1 MTNFIR
7 LFLILL
13 FRLSLWCL
21 VTASFH
27 SNNIIIGLVV
37 CLLIPFGDF
46 RKLKLS
52 PLISEILLTLRL
64 PIDMIKESFQLI
76 LISDPVDDF
85 SEQSLS
91 RRAINGSRYSKFLD
105 LFRMTFTPMTLV
117 TRLENTQT
125 WRVHNV
131 ISAST
136 LDSPP
141 REVSKQ

>member
-7 LFLILL
+7 LSLILL

-21 VTASFH
+21 VTASFQ
-27 SNNIIIGLVV
+27 SNNILIGLVV

-46 RKLKLS
+46 RRLKLS
-52 PLISEILLTLRL
+52 PLISEVLLTLRL
-64 PIDMIKESFQLI
+64 PIDMVKESIQLI
-76 LISDPVDDF
+76 LISDPTDNF
-85 SEQSLS
+85 SEESLS
-91 RRAINGSRYSKFLD
+91 TRSKSGSRYSQFLD

-117 TRLENTQT
+117 TRLEKSQT

-136 LDSPP
+136 LDSPQ
-141 REVSKQ
+141 EVTKQ

>member
-1 MTNFIR
+1 MINFIR
-7 LFLILL
+7 LSLILL

-21 VTASFH
+21 VTASFQ
-27 SNNIIIGLVV
+27 SNNILIGLAV
-37 CLLIPFGDF
+37 CLFIPFGDF

-64 PIDMIKESFQLI
+64 PIDMIKESIQLI

-85 SEQSLS
+85 TEQSLS

-117 TRLENTQT
+117 TRLEKSET

-136 LDSPP
+136 LDSPQ
-141 REVSKQ
+141 EASKP

>member
-7 LFLILL
+7 LSFILL

-21 VTASFH
+21 VTASFQAN
-27 SNNIIIGLVV
+27 SILIGLVV

-52 PLISEILLTLRL
+52 PLISEVLLTLRL
-64 PIDMIKESFQLI
+64 PIDMIKESIQLI
-76 LISDPVDDF
+76 LISDPADEF
-85 SEQSLS
+85 TEASLS
-91 RRAINGSRYSKFLD
+91 TRAKNGSRYSKFLD

-117 TRLENTQT
+117 TRLEKSDT

-131 ISAST
+131 ISASI
-136 LDSPP
+136 LDSSQ
-141 REVSKQ
+141 EVTKQ

>member
-7 LFLILL
+7 LSFILL

-21 VTASFH
+21 VTASFQ
-27 SNNIIIGLVV
+27 SNNILIGLVV

-52 PLISEILLTLRL
+52 PLISEVLLTLRL
-64 PIDMIKESFQLI
+64 PFDMIKESVQLI
-76 LISDPVDDF
+76 LISDPADEF
-85 SEQSLS
+85 TEASLS
-91 RRAINGSRYSKFLD
+91 RRAKNGSRYSKFLD

-117 TRLENTQT
+117 TRLEKSDT

-131 ISAST
+131 ISASM
-136 LDSPP
+136 LDSSH
-141 REVSKQ
+141 EVTKQ

>member
-7 LFLILL
+7 LSLILL
-13 FRLSLWCL
+13 FRLSLWSL

-27 SNNIIIGLVV
+27 SNNILIGLVV

-52 PLISEILLTLRL
+52 PLISEIFLTLRL
-64 PIDMIKESFQLI
+64 PIDMIKESIQLM
-76 LISDPVDDF
+76 LISDPVDNF
-85 SEQSLS
+85 TEESLS
-91 RRAINGSRYSKFLD
+91 QRSMSGSRYSKFLD

-117 TRLENTQT
+117 TRLEESET

-136 LDSPP
+136 QDSPQ
-141 REVSKQ
+141 EVTKQ

>member
-1 MTNFIR
+1 MTNFMR
-7 LFLILL
+7 LSLILL
-13 FRLSLWCL
+13 FRLSLWSL

-27 SNNIIIGLVV
+27 SNNILIGLVV

-52 PLISEILLTLRL
+52 PLISEIFLTLRL

-85 SEQSLS
+85 TEESLS
-91 RRAINGSRYSKFLD
+91 QRAMNGSRYSKFLD

-117 TRLENTQT
+117 TRLEESET

-136 LDSPP
+136 QDSPQ
-141 REVSKQ
+141 EVTKQ

>member
-7 LFLILL
+7 LSLILL

-21 VTASFH
+21 VTASFQ
-27 SNNIIIGLVV
+27 SKNIFIGLVV

-52 PLISEILLTLRL
+52 PLISEVLLTLRL
-64 PIDMIKESFQLI
+64 PIDMIKESIQLI
-76 LISDPVDDF
+76 LISDPADDF
-85 SEQSLS
+85 SEESLS
-91 RRAINGSRYSKFLD
+91 TRAKNGSRYSKFLD

-117 TRLENTQT
+117 TRLEKSET

-131 ISAST
+131 ISSST
-136 LDSPP
+136 LDSPQ
-141 REVSKQ
+141 EVTKQ

>member
-7 LFLILL
+7 LSLILL
-13 FRLSLWCL
+13 FRLLLWSL

-27 SNNIIIGLVV
+27 SNNILIGLVV

-52 PLISEILLTLRL
+52 PLISEIFLTLRL
-64 PIDMIKESFQLI
+64 PIDMIKESIQLI
-76 LISDPVDDF
+76 LITDPVDDF
-85 SEQSLS
+85 TEESLS
-91 RRAINGSRYSKFLD
+91 QRAMNGSRYSKFLD

-117 TRLENTQT
+117 TRLEESET

-131 ISAST
+131 IAASSQ
-136 LDSPP
+136 DSPQ
-141 REVSKQ
+141 EVTKQ

>member
-7 LFLILL
+7 LSLILL
-13 FRLSLWCL
+13 FRLALWCL
-21 VTASFH
+21 VTASFQ
-27 SNNIIIGLVV
+27 SNNILIGLVV

-52 PLISEILLTLRL
+52 PLIPEVLLTLRL
-64 PIDMIKESFQLI
+64 PIDMTKESIQLI
-76 LISDPVDDF
+76 LISDPADDF
-85 SEQSLS
+85 SEESLS
-91 RRAINGSRYSKFLD
+91 RRAKNGSRYSKFLE

-117 TRLENTQT
+117 TRLEKSET

-136 LDSPP
+136 LDSPQ
-141 REVSKQ
+141 EVTKQ

>member
-7 LFLILL
+7 LSLILL

-27 SNNIIIGLVV
+27 SNNIFIGLVV

-52 PLISEILLTLRL
+52 PLILEILLTLRL
-64 PIDMIKESFQLI
+64 PFDMIKESVQLI
-76 LISDPVDDF
+76 LILDPLDDF
-85 SEQSLS
+85 TEESLS
-91 RRAINGSRYSKFLD
+91 RRAKNGSMYSKFLD

-117 TRLENTQT
+117 THLEESET

-136 LDSPP
+136 PDSHQ
-141 REVSKQ
+141 EVN